1 LAFPPNPP
9 LPDSN
14 VRERTCI
21 VTKFDYLTRRRLLA
35 AAAPLVA
42 VSALSP
48 HVSEAAGRVTD
59 TVRLGW
65 GFGGLP
71 LVAKKRGAFTRRL
84 AADGIK
90 VEWVGPFPN
99 HAPSIQAVVGGSS
112 DFSFGGST
120 TPALASIIAGSP
132 LVFSQFSLVEPR
144 TTAIIARDGSGI
156 DRVQDLVGKTV
167 AVNRSGVAEFLLV
180 AALEKY
186 NVDRSKVKVVYLN
199 PPEAA
204 PAFGSGQVDA
214 WAMWSPA
221 VDIARSQFKG
231 HDIFVE
237 GRDLDFQIDFGSWLI
252 TKRFSEQNPD
262 LVRAVNA
269 AFAAE
274 ATWTS
279 ENVAEAE
286 AIAQKQGNYSDEI
299 RDSFITRKR
308 RYQLKSVDD
317 AAFVAQLQKAT
328 EWLVARKVL
337 PEPIT
342 VANHLAKV

>member
-1 LAFPPNPP
+1 MTLYSAFG
-9 LPDSN
+9 LS
-14 VRERTCI
+14 
-21 VTKFDYLTRRRLLA
+21 RRRLLSA
-35 AAAPLVA
+35 ALASTALAAPLA
-42 VSALSP
+42 GRG
-48 HVSEAAGRVTD
+48 HAAATGRVTD

-71 LVAKKRGAFTRRL
+71 LLAKQRGDFAKQL
-84 AADGIK
+84 SEDGIK

-120 TPALASIIAGSP
+120 TPALAAIIAGSP
-132 LVFSQFSLVEPR
+132 LVFAQFSVVHPK
-144 TTAIIARDGSGI
+144 TTAIIAKDGSGI
-156 DRVQDLVGKTV
+156 NHVRDLVGKTV

-186 NVDRSKVKVVYLN
+186 HVDRAKVKVVYLN

-214 WAMWSPA
+214 WAMWSPG
-221 VDIARSQFKG
+221 VDIARSQYNG

-252 TKRFSEQNPD
+252 TRKFSEQNAA

-274 ATWTS
+274 AKWAS
-279 ENVAEAE
+279 ENAAEAE
-286 AIAQKQGNYSDEI
+286 AIAQRQGNYSDQV
-299 RDSFITRKR
+299 RDTLAAQKR
-308 RYQLKSVDD
+308 TYALKSVND
-317 AAFVAQLQKAT
+317 ADFVKELQVAT
-328 EWLVARKVL
+328 DWLVARKVL

-342 VANHLAKV
+342 VSEHLAKL

>member
-1 LAFPPNPP
+1 MIARMNSGLSRRHLLGAALA
-9 LPDSN
+9 S
-14 VRERTCI
+14 
-21 VTKFDYLTRRRLLA
+21 
-35 AAAPLVA
+35 
-42 VSALSP
+42 SALATRG
-48 HVSEAAGRVTD
+48 HAATGRVTN

-71 LVAKKRGAFTRRL
+71 LIAKQRGEFARQL
-84 AADGIK
+84 AEDGIQ

-99 HAPSIQAVVGGSS
+99 HAPSIQAVVGGSA

-120 TPALASIIAGSP
+120 TPALAAIIAGSP
-132 LVFSQFSLVEPR
+132 LVFAQFSVVQPR

-186 NVDRSKVKVVYLN
+186 HVDRSKVKVVYLN

-214 WAMWSPA
+214 WAMWSPG
-221 VDIARSQFKG
+221 VDIARSQYNG

-252 TKRFSEQNPD
+252 DRKFSEQNPA

-269 AFAAE
+269 AFVAE
-274 ATWTS
+274 AKWAS
-279 ENVAEAE
+279 ENPAQAE
-286 AIAQKQGNYSDEI
+286 AIAQTQGNYSDPI
-299 RDSFITRKR
+299 RDRFIAQKR
-308 RYQLKSVDD
+308 RYDMKSVDD
-317 AAFVAQLQKAT
+317 AAFVQELQTAAD
-328 EWLVARKVL
+328 WLVARKVL

-342 VANHLAKV
+342 VTDHLAKA